1 MTLSEKSWSQRQ
13 AECDSA
19 HALSLGESCSQSQK
33 VNGGGQGLGSG
44 CSTGTEGQSGKM
56 GGSGGDAG
64 VDCTG
69 V

>member
-1 MTLSEKSWSQRQ
+1 MLREKAGHRGQ

-19 HALSLGESCSQSQK
+19 HAASLEESCSQRQE
-33 VNGGGQGLGSG
+33 VNAGGQGLGSG

-64 VDCTG
+64 VDCTS